1 MFHLASMRDALT
13 NCIGRGDCERL
24 QDGDATR
31 LRSTTCQ
38 LRLGLKAGL
47 FWVDV
52 ASPTLLAKR
61 TACGIEPR
69 GTFKSAG
76 IVRARSNVESR
87 KENRS
92 VFGSIVGFTS
102 TSAWLRVSYRISVYF
117 CAYQIR
123 SRKMPI
129 EEYLHVKNRH
139 PPCVPLRENLD
150 APKKDQILKF
160 WQFVQLLCNRTLVE
174 QIPRRELRII
184 RQLVPVSYQQR
195 LSQPGGT
202 AL

>member
-1 MFHLASMRDALT
+1 MVQVKTDATPPTLLLTLPIRCSISLLCATHLPTTS
-13 NCIGRGDCERL
+13 GRGDCERL

-31 LRSTTCQ
+31 LRSTICQ

-47 FWVDV
+47 VWVDV
-52 ASPTLLAKR
+52 ALPTLLAKR

-102 TSAWLRVSYRISVYF
+102 TSAWLSVSYCISVYF
-117 CAYQIR
+117 CACQIR
-123 SRKMPI
+123 SRKM
-129 EEYLHVKNRH
+129 R
-139 PPCVPLRENLD
+139 D
-150 APKKDQILKF
+150 
-160 WQFVQLLCNRTLVE
+160 
-174 QIPRRELRII
+174 
-184 RQLVPVSYQQR
+184 
-195 LSQPGGT
+195 
-202 AL
+202 